1 MKTTRSWEG
10 FLPKKAVV
18 MARKKSTSTKKPEAI
33 QALDTTPVSAQVPAA
48 KKAKTSKNDPETL
61 LQEVG
66 KDLEGCPR
74 CKLCKGRTNI
84 VLGEGNPSAK
94 IVFVG
99 EAPGEQEDL
108 SGRPFVGR
116 AGQLLEKMI
125 EAMGIK
131 RSDIFICNVVKC
143 RPPDNRNPEP
153 DEIEACSPYLF
164 RQLDAI
170 QPKVVIALG
179 KFAAQTLLKTETPIS
194 QIRGKFF
201 PYRGA
206 KLIPTFHPAYLLRNP
221 PAKKEVWED
230 LQLVMK
236 ELGMKPAKK

>member
-18 MARKKSTSTKKPEAI
+18 MARK
-33 QALDTTPVSAQVPAA
+33 SAKPAA
-48 KKAKTSKNDPETL
+48 KKLKEKSNSIAPTDDSEKL
-61 LQEVG
+61 LQMVAKELV
-66 KDLEGCPR
+66 GCPS
-74 CKLCKGRTNI
+74 CKLCKTRTNI
-84 VLGEGNPSAK
+84 VVGEGSPKAK
-94 IVFVG
+94 LVFVG

-108 SGRPFVGR
+108 EARPFVGR
-116 AGQLLEKMI
+116 SGQLLEKMI

-131 RSDIFICNVVKC
+131 RSDVFICNVVKC
-143 RPPDNRNPEP
+143 RPPENRNPDPE
-153 DEIEACSPYLF
+153 EIEACSPFLF
-164 RQLDAI
+164 RQLDALK
-170 QPKVVIALG
+170 PEVIVALG
-179 KFAAQTLLKTETPIS
+179 KFAAQTLLQTETPIS

-236 ELGMKPAKK
+236 EMGMKPPKEKAVTK